1 MPTNPNTDPPVD
13 EIREIRRKISAEV
26 DHDPQRLVE
35 YYIEMQKKTMDYR
48 MIDNRQ
54 PGAELEK
61 NVSE

>member
-35 YYIEMQKKTMDYR
+35 YYIEMQKKRWTT
-48 MIDNRQ
+48 
-54 PGAELEK
+54 A
-61 NVSE
+61 